1 MSKTICFTG
10 RRPKDLFG
18 YYNYDAYKE
27 IQDVLSPILE
37 THYTANGVRNAI
49 SGGAQGFDQLA
60 FWTVH
65 TFSKKHPD
73 MKNTVYIPF
82 YGQDGR
88 WTENGLF
95 GRNEYRRML
104 SLADE
109 VKYVRDMLP
118 NGDRYNIPALLI
130 KRNEAM
136 VDDADIVIA
145 LYPFDMDW
153 KTMSG
158 GTANCMRYAH
168 RNHKPIQQIDPFTK
182 QVRWV

>member
-18 YYNYDAYKE
+18 YHNYDAYKE
-27 IQDVLSPILE
+27 IQDILSPILE
-37 THYTANGVRNAI
+37 AHYTANDVRNFI

-60 FWTVH
+60 FWTVY

-73 MKNTVYIPF
+73 IKDIVYIPF
-82 YGQDGR
+82 HGQDRR
-88 WTENGLF
+88 WVEDGLF
-95 GRNEYRRML
+95 GQHEYRRML
-104 SLADE
+104 RLADE
-109 VKYVRDMLP
+109 VKCVKDMLP
-118 NGDRYNIPALLI
+118 DGDRYNIPALMM

-136 VDDADIVIA
+136 VNDADIVIA
-145 LYPFDMDW
+145 LYPFDTDW

-182 QVRWV
+182 QIRWV

>member
-1 MSKTICFTG
+1 
-10 RRPKDLFG
+10 
-18 YYNYDAYKE
+18 
-27 IQDVLSPILE
+27 
-37 THYTANGVRNAI
+37 
-49 SGGAQGFDQLA
+49 
-60 FWTVH
+60 
-65 TFSKKHPD
+65 

-88 WTENGLF
+88 WMENGLF
-95 GRNEYRRML
+95 GQNEYRRML
-104 SLADE
+104 SLADDI
-109 VKYVRDMLP
+109 KCIRDMLP
-118 NGDRYNIPALLI
+118 NGDRYNIPALMM

-168 RNHKPIQQIDPFTK
+168 RNHKPIQPIDPFTK
-182 QVRWV
+182 QIRWV